1 MSASEGSAGRPG
13 EGDAGRHR
21 VKKRVRVRVE
31 KPVLLRQRV
40 HTAWTHHR
48 WWLLRILVVIAG
60 LAIIWV
66 ALIMGV
72 RD

>member
-1 MSASEGSAGRPG
+1 MSGSEGSAGRPG
-13 EGDAGRHR
+13 EGEARRHR

-31 KPVLLRQRV
+31 RTVLLRQRV
-40 HTAWTHHR
+40 RTVWAHHR
-48 WWLLRILVVIAG
+48 WWLLRVLVVIVG